1 LKDIKVL
8 EQELDKLVQAWT
20 SGDTKGMESIITK
33 SVSEDKRLSP
43 IYDKFIYERNRNMV
57 SKIEDYLKTKETY
70 FVIVGAGHL
79 VGNQGIIEILK
90 GKGFLIEQL

>member
-1 LKDIKVL
+1 M
-8 EQELDKLVQAWT
+8 A
-20 SGDTKGMESIITK
+20 
-33 SVSEDKRLSP
+33 
-43 IYDKFIYERNRNMV
+43 

-90 GKGFLIEQL
+90 GKGFSLNNYKIN

>member
-1 LKDIKVL
+1 
-8 EQELDKLVQAWT
+8 
-20 SGDTKGMESIITK
+20 MESIITR

-43 IYDKFIYERNRNMV
+43 IYEKILYERNRSMA
-57 SKIEDYLKTKETY
+57 SKIEDYLKTKETF

-90 GKGFLIEQL
+90 GKGFLVEQL